1 VVFGFEVPKRE
12 CHLNLRNFKSTTL
25 DEGFRSAHGIVLA
38 AHALMLIGA
47 DEITTIESGG
57 ALSFVACPRE

>member
-1 VVFGFEVPKRE
+1 
-12 CHLNLRNFKSTTL
+12 
-25 DEGFRSAHGIVLA
+25 
-38 AHALMLIGA
+38 MLIGA